1 MIDFLHIDFLARA
14 MIAGVVSGAVA
25 PVIGAFATQKR
36 LALIGDGVGHV
47 AFAGVA
53 VALWLGTPPLGTAIA
68 FAVFGALGID
78 RLRRRSPDEA
88 DIALAYF
95 FYLSIAV
102 AVVVASRAGNL
113 NVGILAVLFGQV
125 LTVTNAELVTV
136 AMLALLVLVAVVG
149 LYRGLVAVVIDEEA
163 AEVSGAPVG
172 ALNVVL
178 MVLIAATIGI
188 GMRVVGILLVAALM
202 VLPVATARRIFTSFR
217 ATILAASAIGAL
229 SSAGGIVISYYLDT
243 APSGTIVLVAAAT
256 LGVSPLV
263 RKVVVRADRLKA
275 PASPGL
281 SE

>member
-102 AVVVASRAGNL
+102 AVVVASRAGSL

-136 AMLALLVLVAVVG
+136 AMLALLVLVSVVG

-217 ATILAASAIGAL
+217 ATILAASAIGAV
-229 SSAGGIVISYYLDT
+229 SSAGGIVISYYLDM

-256 LGVSPLV
+256 LVVSPLV
-263 RKVVVRADRLKA
+263 RKVVVRADRPEA

-281 SE
+281 SG